1 LRFLLAD
8 AEVGVLLTER
18 RQLERLPPDG
28 VAVVC
33 LDSERA
39 AIALAPQTPLQSGAS
54 AEHLAYV
61 MYTSGSTGQPKG
73 VAVSHRAVVRLVQ
86 NTDYF
91 RGGPGEVFLQLA
103 PMAFDLS
110 TFELWAPLLTGGKLV
125 IAPPGALSL
134 EEIGRVI
141 RQHGVTALWLTA
153 GLFHLMVDERLG
165 DLTGVRQLLAGGDV
179 LSVTHVE
186 RALRELPE
194 CRLINGYG
202 PTESTTFA
210 SCHAI
215 ALEDLRTSVPIGR
228 PIANTQVYVLDRHLE
243 PVPVGVPGELYLGGD
258 GLARGYLRRPALTA
272 ERFLPDPFRPASGS
286 EPGGRLYRTGDR
298 ARWLAGGTLEFL
310 GRLDDQ
316 VKLSGYR
323 IEPGEIETVLVQHPE
338 VRAAAVIARED
349 WPGDR
354 RLVAYV
360 VPAGR
365 LEAVSE
371 LRTFL
376 QQRLPDYMVPSVF
389 VALDQLPLSPNGKID
404 RRSLPAPQAATPQ
417 QGRFIAPRTPAEEL
431 LAGLWAS
438 VLRLERVSVEDNFF
452 ALGGHSLLATQV
464 ISRVRTA
471 FGVELPLRA
480 LFEDPT
486 VAGLARRVTLG
497 LETAASSLAPPLV
510 RLPRE
515 AKRAG
520 AAPVTSP

>member
-1 LRFLLAD
+1 
-8 AEVGVLLTER
+8 
-18 RQLERLPPDG
+18 
-28 VAVVC
+28 
-33 LDSERA
+33 
-39 AIALAPQTPLQSGAS
+39 
-54 AEHLAYV
+54 V

-73 VAVSHRAVVRLVQ
+73 VAVSHRAVVRLVL

-91 RGGPGEVFLQLA
+91 HGGPGEVFLQLA
-103 PMAFDLS
+103 PMAFDAS
-110 TFELWAPLLTGGKLV
+110 TFELWAPLLTGGKLI

-134 EEIGRVI
+134 EEIGQVI
-141 RQHGVTALWLTA
+141 RQHGVTVLWLTA

-179 LSVTHVE
+179 LSVAHVE

-215 ALEDLRTSVPIGR
+215 ALADLRTSVPIGR
-228 PIANTQVYVLDRHLE
+228 PIANTTVYVLDRQMTL
-243 PVPVGVPGELYLGGD
+243 VPVGVPGELYLGGV
-258 GLARGYLRRPALTA
+258 GLARGYLGRPALTA
-272 ERFLPDPFRPASGS
+272 ERFLPDPFPPASGN

-298 ARWLAGGTLEFL
+298 ARWLAGGMLEFL

-338 VRAAAVIARED
+338 VCAAAVIVRADR
-349 WPGDR
+349 PGDK

-360 VPAGR
+360 VPVRR

-371 LRTFL
+371 LRSFL

-389 VALDQLPLSPNGKID
+389 VVLDQLPLSPNGKID
-404 RRSLPAPQAATPQ
+404 RRALPAPEPATPQ
-417 QGRFIAPRTPAEEL
+417 HQETFIAPRTTVEEL
-431 LAGLWAS
+431 LAGIWAL
-438 VLRLERVSVEDNFF
+438 VLQLERVSIQDNFF

-464 ISRVRTA
+464 ISRVRTE
-471 FGVELPLRA
+471 FGVELPVRA

-486 VAGLARRVTLG
+486 VTGLAKRVSLA
-497 LETAASSLAPPLV
+497 LETAVVPAPPLV
-510 RLPRE
+510 RLPR
-515 AKRAG
+515 
-520 AAPVTSP
+520 